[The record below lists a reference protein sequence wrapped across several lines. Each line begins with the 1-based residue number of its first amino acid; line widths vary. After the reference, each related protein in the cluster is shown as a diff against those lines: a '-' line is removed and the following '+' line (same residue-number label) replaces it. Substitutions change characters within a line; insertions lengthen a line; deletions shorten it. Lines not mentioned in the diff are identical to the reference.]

1 MRRRDLL
8 FAAAASAL
16 SCSSP
21 KPQGRPVIQVSLN
34 PHWSMSPTYL
44 ADELGFFRGAGF
56 ELKIHRLRHQQ
67 AVPLLLDGK
76 LDVIYTALPPS
87 IINAVSKGMAVR
99 LVAAR
104 EYVNA
109 SCGDFLSLY
118 MHRKSVPPGPVGP
131 QHFRGKRFSVRKS
144 TGSEFALD
152 VYLKHFGVAR
162 SEIRTVPLDDRAS
175 AIAIADGKID
185 GLIALE
191 FGRSPAAQSPDVVRV
206 IPFSDLKPKLQY
218 SFIYF
223 GPRLTQGDVDTGARY
238 LAAYLDGAQQFLA
251 GKTPKYADEFVRELA
266 LDKDKALN
274 ECRDTFQPDGSISV
288 DSVQQ
293 FIDWN
298 LQRGYIDHP
307 LPASRLC
314 DSRFIERAHQLRRD
328 PNWRAL

>member
-8 FAAAASAL
+8 FAAAAV
-16 SCSSP
+16 SCGSP
-21 KPQGRPVIQVSLN
+21 KPQGRPVIQVALN

-44 ADELGFFRGAGF
+44 AEELGFFRGAGLD
-56 ELKIHRLRHQQ
+56 LKIHRLRHQQ
-67 AVPLLLDGK
+67 SVPLLLDGK
-76 LDVIYTALPPS
+76 LDVVYTALPPS
-87 IINAVSKGMAVR
+87 IINAVGKGAGVR

-118 MHRKSVPPGPVGP
+118 MYRKSAPSGPVGP
-131 QHFRGKRFSVRKS
+131 QHFRGKRFSVRKG

-175 AIAIADGKID
+175 AIAITEGKID

-191 FGRSPAAQSPDVVRV
+191 FGRSPAAHSADVVRLL
-206 IPFSDLKPKLQY
+206 PFSDLKPKLQY
-218 SFIYF
+218 AFIYF
-223 GPRLTQGDVDTGARY
+223 GPTLTQGNIETGARY

-266 LDKDKALN
+266 LDKDRAFSQ
-274 ECRDTFQPDGSISV
+274 CRDTFQPDGVISL

-293 FIDWN
+293 LIDWN
-298 LQRGYIDHP
+298 LERGYIDQP
-307 LPASRLC
+307 LPANRLC

-328 PNWRAL
+328 PNWRTL